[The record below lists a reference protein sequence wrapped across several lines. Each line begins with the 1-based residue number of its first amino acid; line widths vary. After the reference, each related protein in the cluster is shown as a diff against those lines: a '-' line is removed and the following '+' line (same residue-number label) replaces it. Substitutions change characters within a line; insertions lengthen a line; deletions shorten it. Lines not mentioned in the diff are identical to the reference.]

1 MKQQKS
7 PGWLKQKMRL
17 SSSFSISIEMVII
30 SLHNTTS
37 TTDHFLSIN
46 SSRLK
51 RQRQIITK
59 TDFYPP
65 HNVIHFLVK
74 LTLLPHIGDEY
85 ACGILSFLK
94 SDFELPT
101 LLLVVLLV
109 YFQSPQIS
117 PQSVQSD
124 GKLCIFCL
132 GNFKLNKSSQV

>member
-7 PGWLKQKMRL
+7 PGWLKQKMRTQ

-59 TDFYPP
+59 TP

-94 SDFELPT
+94 LSPLSCP
-101 LLLVVLLV
+101 L
-109 YFQSPQIS
+109 YCQSYCW
-117 PQSVQSD
+117 
-124 GKLCIFCL
+124 CIFSL
-132 GNFKLNKSSQV
+132 HRLAHNQSNLTENFAFFAGETLN